1 MNGIMLVVAYLGGFN
16 PARTRLSVPETGGL
30 RARPGVLAAGSLLT
44 FGAVAALT
52 GWSGPILDALE
63 TSPETF
69 RLAAGIMTG
78 LTVALHVVR
87 PRPATEPEL
96 RGWRAAVW
104 PVAFPRL
111 FTPVIATLALSTGA
125 SDGVPGSL
133 IGAAVGLVTVNLL
146 GLVPRRE
153 LGDRVLRWAGRMTAV
168 ALMITAVF
176 LIVDGIR
183 DV

>member
-1 MNGIMLVVAYLGGFN
+1 VNGILLVVAYLGGFN
-16 PARTRLSVPETGGL
+16 PARARLSVPETDGL
-30 RARPGVLAAGSLLT
+30 RARPGVLAAGSLLA
-44 FGAVAALT
+44 FGAVAALA
-52 GWSGPILDALE
+52 GWSGPILEALE

-69 RLAAGIMTG
+69 RLAAGIMAG
-78 LTVALHVVR
+78 LTVALFIVW

-96 RGWRAAVW
+96 AGWKAALW

-111 FTPVIATLALSTGA
+111 VTPVIATLALSTGA

-133 IGAAVGLVTVNLL
+133 IGAAVGLVTVNLV

-153 LGDRVLRWAGRMTAV
+153 LPDRVLLWAGRMTAV